1 MSDQGTVFPAAAR
14 TAVDPALDRFR
25 TVARTSRV
33 RRLALRLEPPA
44 HIGEERL
51 DEALHAL
58 AAEYPDSFAATLRR
72 PDGSLVVDPDAA
84 GITVRRVHV
93 PEDAAALL
101 LERFESEPGE
111 HEDPGGSGP
120 TLARALIAT
129 TPSGLRLSLILDR
142 MLVDHADAGL
152 LLSRLASL
160 CGPAEDGTRPAPATD
175 GASPP
180 ASGFA
185 SASADGSASASTAG
199 PGSASA
205 SGLAPASAAGR
216 ASTSA
221 AGPGSVPTD
230 EQLARLRKELLGVP
244 FDNVLPRIPALGDHT
259 RPPAWSRHR
268 FVLPDDLLAAAA
280 ALAALGGEAAPGAPG
295 GGGAAAALTGGQV
308 DAVPGGEVLVAA
320 WALVLHRWSR
330 LGELVV
336 GVETDRVRPG
346 RRPRGAVAE
355 VLPVVTHTGG
365 LRAVAGQVAE
375 GVRRGLDEAT
385 LPAPLLAQF
394 AGRLVSEQSPSPY
407 ASVVAL
413 RPALPAEW
421 NATEATDPA
430 TETELELVITSGG
443 AAEIRYRS
451 DAFTRRTITALARHF
466 LRLLRSG
473 LDAPDA
479 PHHRLV
485 MLDEQDT
492 HELLHEFSDL
502 PDRWEPQAALHT
514 LVEQHARRSPGTL
527 AVVRGAERI
536 TYGELNARANRLAH
550 HLTARGL
557 RRGDVVALSLPRSA
571 EWVEALL
578 AVHKAGGVVLPIDPA
593 APAAR
598 LASVFAKVPPRLV
611 ITVAATP
618 AAGLLPDRILL
629 RDTLDGELAALPDL
643 DPGLDIRPDDLA
655 YIMQTSGS
663 TGEPKAVYGQHRVI
677 VHAGASF
684 ADATLLGPGDRGSWT
699 TPTGFGTTMAEV
711 ARMLVV
717 GATVH
722 VAEPGTLAD
731 PPAFRDWVVASGIHS
746 VFVVTSIGNSLQ
758 RLPWPPDTPVRVLIM
773 GGEKLHRWGPSDL
786 PFEVA
791 VGYGCHEALF
801 VASPLQPWE
810 KRLTASTATAQDR
823 LAPPPI
829 GRANPGV
836 RMRILGDEDEL
847 LPVGALGEI
856 WFGSP
861 EAALG
866 YWGDPALTAD
876 RFRPDAHGPAGS
888 RLYRSGDLGRYRAD
902 GLLEH
907 HGRTDDMVKVRG
919 CRVELGDVE
928 TALLSHPGTAEAAV
942 VPVRSAAG
950 DTQLVACLVVRPG
963 HDGLAGTVLRDF
975 LAERLP
981 DYMIP
986 IAFVHL
992 AELPRN
998 ANKKVDRRALPPED
1012 WTQWRVRAPYRK
1024 PAEGLETTIAELWA
1038 EVLGEIRYGA
1048 DDDFMDFGGGSLDAG
1063 RMLVRLRQ
1071 RVPLEVSLQDL
1082 FLFPTP
1088 AALAQ
1093 LLAGRRPAPVP
1104 ALPAITRRRAS

>member
-1 MSDQGTVFPAAAR
+1 MSDPVNGPGTPGTPGGPGVPGGPVGDPAGFADGPVSAPAAAR

-33 RRLALRLEPPA
+33 RRLALRLAPPA
-44 HIGEERL
+44 HLGEERL
-51 DEALHAL
+51 TEALHAL
-58 AAEYPDSFAATLRR
+58 AAEHPDSFAATSRR
-72 PDGSLVVDPDAA
+72 PDGTLAVDPDGA

-93 PEDAAALL
+93 TEDAAALL
-101 LERFESEPGE
+101 LERFETEQGE
-111 HEDPGGSGP
+111 SEDPGGSGP
-120 TLARALIAT
+120 SLARALIAT
-129 TPSGLRLSLILDR
+129 TPSGPRLSLVLDR
-142 MLVDHADAGL
+142 MLVDHADAGFL
-152 LLSRLASL
+152 LTRLAEL
-160 CGPAEDGTRPAPATD
+160 CGPDSGPGPAT
-175 GASPP
+175 AI
-180 ASGFA
+180 ASG
-185 SASADGSASASTAG
+185 
-199 PGSASA
+199 PR
-205 SGLAPASAAGR
+205 PVPVAA
-216 ASTSA
+216 A
-221 AGPGSVPTD
+221 TD
-230 EQLARLRKELLGVP
+230 EPGRPTGDQLARLREELLGVP
-244 FDNVLPRIPALGDHT
+244 FDNALPRLPAPGT
-259 RPPAWSRHR
+259 PARTPVWARHR
-268 FVLPDDLLAAAA
+268 FALPGDLLAS
-280 ALAALGGEAAPGAPG
+280 
-295 GGGAAAALTGGQV
+295 AAALTGGRTGT
-308 DAVPGGEVLVAA
+308 VPGGEVLVAA

-330 LGELVV
+330 SGELVV
-336 GVETDRVRPG
+336 GVETDRTRPG

-355 VLPVVTHTGG
+355 VLPVVTYTGG

-375 GVRRGLDEAT
+375 GLRRGLAEAT
-385 LPAPLLAQF
+385 LPVPLLAQL
-394 AGRLVSEQSPSPY
+394 AGRLVSGQNPSPY

-413 RPALPAEW
+413 RPDLPAGW
-421 NATEATDPA
+421 HATEATDPA
-430 TETELELVITSGG
+430 TESELELVVASGG

-451 DAFTRRTITALARHF
+451 DVFAPRTVTALARHF
-466 LRLLRSG
+466 ARLLRSG
-473 LDAPDA
+473 LDDPDA
-479 PHHRLV
+479 PHHRLA
-485 MLDEQDT
+485 MLDAEDT
-492 HELLHEFSDL
+492 DELLHAFSDL
-502 PDRWEPQAALHT
+502 PDRWEPRAALHT
-514 LVEQHARRSPGTL
+514 LVEEHARRSPGTP
-527 AVVRGAERI
+527 AVVRGAERV

-550 HLTARGL
+550 HLIARGL
-557 RRGDVVALSLPRSA
+557 GRGDVVALSLPRSA
-571 EWVEALL
+571 EWIEALL

-593 APAAR
+593 APPAR
-598 LASVFAKVPPRLV
+598 LEAVFAKVPPRLV
-611 ITVAATP
+611 ITAAGTP
-618 AAGLLPDRILL
+618 AAGVLPERTLL
-629 RDTLDGELAALPDL
+629 RDALDGDLAARPDL
-643 DPGLDIRPDDLA
+643 DPGLDVRPDDLA
-655 YIMQTSGS
+655 YVMQTSGS
-663 TGEPKAVYGQHRVI
+663 TGEPKAVHGQHRVI

-722 VAEPGTLAD
+722 VAEPGILAD
-731 PPAFRDWVVASGIHS
+731 PAAFRDWVVASGVHS
-746 VFVVTSIGNSLQ
+746 VFVVTSVGDSLQ
-758 RLPWPPDTPVRVLIM
+758 RLPWPADAPVRVLIM
-773 GGEKLHRWGPSDL
+773 GGEKLHRWGPADL

-810 KRLTASTATAQDR
+810 KRLTASTATARDR

-836 RMRILGDEDEL
+836 RMRILGDEGEL
-847 LPVGALGEI
+847 LPAGALGEI

-876 RFRPDAHGPAGS
+876 RFRPDEHGPAGS
-888 RLYRSGDLGRYRAD
+888 RLYRSGDLGRYRDD

-928 TALLSHPGTAEAAV
+928 TALLSHPGVAEAAV

-950 DTQLVACLVVRPG
+950 DTQLVACLVTRPG
-963 HDGLAGTVLRDF
+963 HDGLAGTALRDF

-986 IAFVHL
+986 TAFAHL

-1012 WTQWRVRAPYRK
+1012 WTRWRVRAPYRK

-1038 EVLGEIRYGA
+1038 EVLGEVRYGA
-1048 DDDFMDFGGGSLDAG
+1048 DDDFMDLGGGSLDAG

-1088 AALAQ
+1088 TALAR
-1093 LLAGRRPAPVP
+1093 LLAGRGPATAP
-1104 ALPAITRRRAS
+1104 ALPPLTRRRAS

>member
-58 AAEYPDSFAATLRR
+58 AAAYPDSFAATLRR

-84 GITVRRVHV
+84 RITVRRVHV

-111 HEDPGGSGP
+111 QEDPGGSGP
-120 TLARALIAT
+120 ALARALIAT
-129 TPSGLRLSLILDR
+129 TPSGVRLSLILDR
-142 MLVDHADAGL
+142 MLVDHADAGV
-152 LLSRLASL
+152 LLSRLADL
-160 CGPAEDGTRPAPATD
+160 CGPAGDGARPAPAA
-175 GASPP
+175 GP
-180 ASGFA
+180 ASVP
-185 SASADGSASASTAG
+185 ADE
-199 PGSASA
+199 PGRP
-205 SGLAPASAAGR
+205 SG
-216 ASTSA
+216 
-221 AGPGSVPTD
+221 D
-230 EQLARLRKELLGVP
+230 QLARLREELLGVP
-244 FDNVLPRIPALGDHT
+244 FDNALPRTPAPGDHT
-259 RPPAWSRHR
+259 RTPDWSRHR
-268 FVLPDDLLAAAA
+268 FVVPDDLLTAAA
-280 ALAALGGEAAPGAPG
+280 ALAAPEPPG
-295 GGGAAAALTGGQV
+295 GPAG
-308 DAVPGGEVLVAA
+308 AVPGGEVLVAA

-330 LGELVV
+330 SGELVV

-355 VLPVVTHTGG
+355 VLPVVTYTGG
-365 LRAVAGQVAE
+365 LRAVAGQVTD
-375 GVRRGLDEAT
+375 GVRRGLGEAT
-385 LPAPLLAQF
+385 LPVPLLAQL
-394 AGRLVSEQSPSPY
+394 AGRLVGEQNPSPY

-413 RPALPAEW
+413 RPAPPAAW

-430 TETELELVITSGG
+430 TEAELELVITSGG

-451 DAFTRRTITALARHF
+451 DVFARGTISALARHF

-502 PDRWEPQAALHT
+502 PDRWEPRAALHT

-536 TYGELNARANRLAH
+536 TYGELNTRANRLAH

-571 EWVEALL
+571 EWIEALL

-598 LASVFAKVPPRLV
+598 LESVFAKVPPRLV
-611 ITVAATP
+611 ITTAATP
-618 AAGLLPDRILL
+618 AAGLLADRTLL
-629 RDTLDGELAALPDL
+629 RDGLDGELAALPGL
-643 DPGLDIRPDDLA
+643 DPGLDVRPDDLA

-746 VFVVTSIGNSLQ
+746 VFVVTSIGDSLQ
-758 RLPWPPDTPVRVLIM
+758 RLTWPPDTPVRVLIM

-810 KRLTASTATAQDR
+810 KRLTASTATARDR

-836 RMRILGDEDEL
+836 RLRILGDEDEL
-847 LPVGALGEI
+847 LPAGALGEI

-902 GLLEH
+902 GLIEH

-928 TALLSHPGTAEAAV
+928 TALLSHPGIAEAAV

-950 DTQLVACLVVRPG
+950 DTQLVACLVTGPG
-963 HDGLAGTVLRDF
+963 HDGLEGAVLRDF

-998 ANKKVDRRALPPED
+998 ANKKIDRRALPPED
-1012 WTQWRVRAPYRK
+1012 WTRWRVRAPYRK
-1024 PAEGLETTIAELWA
+1024 PAEGMETTIAELWA

-1048 DDDFMDFGGGSLDAG
+1048 DDDFMDLGGGSLDAG

-1071 RVPLEVSLQDL
+1071 QVPLEVSLQDL

-1088 AALAQ
+1088 AALAR
-1093 LLAGRRPAPVP
+1093 LLAGRRPAAVP

>member
-1 MSDQGTVFPAAAR
+1 MSDPVNGPAGDSGAPAGGRVGDFGGPVGDPAGFADDFVGAPAGERGTGAPTHAPAPAPAPAVAR

-33 RRLALRLEPPA
+33 RRLALRLAPPA
-44 HIGEERL
+44 HLGEERL
-51 DEALHAL
+51 AEALHAL
-58 AAEYPDSFAATLRR
+58 TAEHPDSFAATSRR
-72 PDGSLVVDPDAA
+72 PDGTLAVDPDGA

-93 PEDAAALL
+93 TEDAAALL
-101 LERFESEPGE
+101 LERFETEQGE
-111 HEDPGGSGP
+111 SEDPGGSGP
-120 TLARALIAT
+120 SLARALIAT
-129 TPSGLRLSLILDR
+129 TPSGPRLSLVLDR

-152 LLSRLASL
+152 LLTRLAEL
-160 CGPAEDGTRPAPATD
+160 CGPDSGPGPATTPAPRPAPVVAT
-175 GASPP
+175 
-180 ASGFA
+180 
-185 SASADGSASASTAG
+185 ADE
-199 PGSASA
+199 PG
-205 SGLAPASAAGR
+205 R
-216 ASTSA
+216 
-221 AGPGSVPTD
+221 PTGD
-230 EQLARLRKELLGVP
+230 QLARLREELLGVP
-244 FDNVLPRIPALGDHT
+244 FDNALPRLPAPGTPT
-259 RPPAWSRHR
+259 RTPVWARHR
-268 FVLPDDLLAAAA
+268 FALPGDLLAS
-280 ALAALGGEAAPGAPG
+280 
-295 GGGAAAALTGGQV
+295 AAALTGGRTGT
-308 DAVPGGEVLVAA
+308 VPGGEVLVAA

-330 LGELVV
+330 SGELVV
-336 GVETDRVRPG
+336 GVETDRTRPG

-355 VLPVVTHTGG
+355 VLPVVTYTGG

-375 GVRRGLDEAT
+375 GLRRGLAEAT
-385 LPAPLLAQF
+385 LPVPLLAQL
-394 AGRLVSEQSPSPY
+394 AGRLVSGQNPSPY

-413 RPALPAEW
+413 RPDPPAGW
-421 NATEATDPA
+421 HATEATDPA
-430 TETELELVITSGG
+430 TEAELELVVTPGG

-451 DAFTRRTITALARHF
+451 DVFAPRTVTALARHF
-466 LRLLRSG
+466 ARLLRSG
-473 LDAPDA
+473 LDDPDA
-479 PHHRLV
+479 PHHRLA
-485 MLDEQDT
+485 MLDAEDT
-492 HELLHEFSDL
+492 DELLHAFSDL
-502 PDRWEPQAALHT
+502 PDRWEPRAALHT
-514 LVEQHARRSPGTL
+514 LVEEHARRSPGTP
-527 AVVRGAERI
+527 AVVRGAERV

-550 HLTARGL
+550 HLIARGL
-557 RRGDVVALSLPRSA
+557 GRGDVVALSLPRSA
-571 EWVEALL
+571 EWIEALL

-593 APAAR
+593 APPAR
-598 LASVFAKVPPRLV
+598 LESVFAKVPPRLV
-611 ITVAATP
+611 ITAAGTP
-618 AAGLLPDRILL
+618 AAGVLPGRTLL
-629 RDTLDGELAALPDL
+629 RDALDGDLAALPDL
-643 DPGLDIRPDDLA
+643 DPGLDVRPDDLA
-655 YIMQTSGS
+655 YVMQTSGS
-663 TGEPKAVYGQHRVI
+663 TGEPKAVHGQHRVI

-722 VAEPGTLAD
+722 VAEPGILAD
-731 PPAFRDWVVASGIHS
+731 PAAFRDWVVASGVHS
-746 VFVVTSIGNSLQ
+746 VFVVTSVGDSLQ
-758 RLPWPPDTPVRVLIM
+758 RLPWPADAPVRVLIM
-773 GGEKLHRWGPSDL
+773 GGEKLHRWGPADL

-810 KRLTASTATAQDR
+810 KRLTASTATARDR

-836 RMRILGDEDEL
+836 RMRILGDEGEL
-847 LPVGALGEI
+847 LPAGALGEI

-876 RFRPDAHGPAGS
+876 RFRPDEHGPAGS
-888 RLYRSGDLGRYRAD
+888 RLYRSGDLGRYRDD

-928 TALLSHPGTAEAAV
+928 TALLSHPGVAEAAV

-950 DTQLVACLVVRPG
+950 DTQLVACLVTRPG
-963 HDGLAGTVLRDF
+963 HDGLAGTALRDF

-986 IAFVHL
+986 TAFAHL

-1012 WTQWRVRAPYRK
+1012 WTRWRVRAPYRK

-1038 EVLGEIRYGA
+1038 EVLGEVRYGA
-1048 DDDFMDFGGGSLDAG
+1048 DDDFMDLGGGSLDAG

-1088 AALAQ
+1088 TALAR
-1093 LLAGRRPAPVP
+1093 LLAGRGPATAP
-1104 ALPAITRRRAS
+1104 ALPPLTRRRAS

>member
-1 MSDQGTVFPAAAR
+1 MSDRGTVFPAAAR

-33 RRLALRLEPPA
+33 RRLALRLAPPA

-51 DEALHAL
+51 DAALHAL
-58 AAEYPDSFAATLRR
+58 AARYPHSFAATLRR
-72 PDGSLVVDPDAA
+72 PDGSLTVDPDAA
-84 GITVRRVHV
+84 GITVRRVHL

-101 LERFESEPGE
+101 LERFESEPDE
-111 HEDPGGSGP
+111 HEAPAGSGP
-120 TLARALIAT
+120 SLARALIAT
-129 TPSGLRLSLILDR
+129 TPAGLRLSLVLDR
-142 MLVDHADAGL
+142 MLVDHADAAL
-152 LLSRLASL
+152 LLSRLAEL
-160 CGPAEDGTRPAPATD
+160 CGQPEDGTRPGPATAGTPAPATATGPD
-175 GASPP
+175 PVPGPSP
-180 ASGFA
+180 
-185 SASADGSASASTAG
+185 
-199 PGSASA
+199 
-205 SGLAPASAAGR
+205 APAGDPPLA
-216 ASTSA
+216 
-221 AGPGSVPTD
+221 PTD
-230 EQLARLRKELLGVP
+230 EQVGRLRKELLGVP
-244 FDNVLPRIPALGDHT
+244 FDHALPRLPAVGDST
-259 RPPAWSRHR
+259 RVPAWSRHS
-268 FVLPDDLLAAAA
+268 FALPADLLTAAAR
-280 ALAALGGEAAPGAPG
+280 LAAPGGDGFAAPPAG
-295 GGGAAAALTGGQV
+295 GPAVPVTGG
-308 DAVPGGEVLVAA
+308 DVLVAA
-320 WALVLHRWSR
+320 WALVLQRWSR
-330 LGELVV
+330 LEELAV
-336 GVETDRVRPG
+336 GVETDRTRPG

-355 VLPVVTHTGG
+355 VLPVVTRTGG
-365 LRAVAGQVAE
+365 LRTVAGQVADA
-375 GVRRGLDEAT
+375 VRRGLDEAT
-385 LPAPLLAQF
+385 LPVPLLAQL
-394 AGRLVSEQSPSPY
+394 AGRPLSEESPSPY

-421 NATEATDPA
+421 HATEATDPA

-443 AAEIRYRS
+443 AAEIRYRR
-451 DAFTRRTITALARHF
+451 DVFTRRTVTALARHF
-466 LRLLRSG
+466 VRLLRSG

-479 PHHRLV
+479 PHHRLA

-492 HELLHEFSDL
+492 RELLHEFSDL
-502 PDRWEPQAALHT
+502 PDRWEPRAALHT
-514 LVEQHARRSPGTL
+514 LVERHARLSPGTP

-536 TYGELNARANRLAH
+536 TYAELNARANRLAH

-571 EWVEALL
+571 EWIEALL
-578 AVHKAGGVVLPIDPA
+578 AVHKTGGVVLPVDPS

-611 ITVAATP
+611 ITTTAAP
-618 AAGLLPDRILL
+618 AAGLLPDGTLL
-629 RDTLDGELAALPDL
+629 RDTLDGELAGLPDL
-643 DPGLDIRPDDLA
+643 DPGLDVRPDDLA
-655 YIMQTSGS
+655 YVMQTSGS

-722 VAEPGTLAD
+722 VAEPGTVAD

-746 VFVVTSIGNSLQ
+746 VFVVTSVGNSLQ
-758 RLPWPPDTPVRVLIM
+758 NLPWPPDTAVRVLIM
-773 GGEKLHRWGPSDL
+773 GGEKLHRWGPSGL

-810 KRLTASTATAQDR
+810 KRLTASTATARDR
-823 LAPPPI
+823 LTPPPI
-829 GRANPGV
+829 GRPNPGV
-836 RMRILGDEDEL
+836 RMRILDDEGEL
-847 LPVGALGEI
+847 LPAGALGEI

-888 RLYRSGDLGRYRAD
+888 RLYRSGDLGRYRPD

-928 TALLSHPGTAEAAV
+928 TALLTHPGTAEAAV

-950 DTQLVACLVVRPG
+950 DLQLVACLVTRPG
-963 HDGLAGTVLRDF
+963 HDGLDGTELRDF

-986 IAFVHL
+986 VAFVRL
-992 AELPRN
+992 PELPRN
-998 ANKKVDRRALPPED
+998 ANRKVDRRALPPED
-1012 WTQWRVRAPYRK
+1012 WPLWRVRAPYRE
-1024 PAEGLETTIAELWA
+1024 PAEGLEATIAELWA

-1048 DDDFMDFGGGSLDAG
+1048 DDDFMDLGGGSLDAG

-1071 RVPLEVSLQDL
+1071 RVPQEVSLQDL

-1088 AALAQ
+1088 AALAH
-1093 LLAGRRPAPVP
+1093 LLSGRAAASAP

>member
-1 MSDQGTVFPAAAR
+1 MSDRGTVFPADAR
-14 TAVDPALDRFR
+14 TAVDPALERFL
-25 TVARTSRV
+25 TVARTSGV

-44 HIGEERL
+44 PLGADRL
-51 DEALHAL
+51 EAALRTL
-58 AAEYPDSFAATLRR
+58 AAEHPDSFAATLRR
-72 PDGSLVVDPDAA
+72 PDGSLVTEPAAA
-84 GITVRRVHV
+84 GITVRRIEV
-93 PEDAAALL
+93 PEDTAALL
-101 LERFESEPGE
+101 LERFESESGE
-111 HEDPGGSGP
+111 DADPGGSGP
-120 TLARALIAT
+120 SLARALIAA
-129 TPSGLRLSLILDR
+129 TPSGLRLSLVLDR
-142 MLVDHADAGL
+142 LLVDHADAGL
-152 LLSRLASL
+152 LLDRLAEL
-160 CGPAEDGTRPAPATD
+160 CAQDPAGPVPAPA
-175 GASPP
+175 P
-180 ASGFA
+180 
-185 SASADGSASASTAG
+185 
-199 PGSASA
+199 
-205 SGLAPASAAGR
+205 APALVAEPGR
-216 ASTSA
+216 
-221 AGPGSVPTD
+221 PTGD
-230 EQLARLRKELLGVP
+230 QLARLREELLGVP
-244 FDNVLPRIPALGDHT
+244 FDTALPRVPAPGDRT
-259 RPPAWSRHR
+259 VPAAWARHR
-268 FVLPDDLLAAAA
+268 FVLPGDLLA
-280 ALAALGGEAAPGAPG
+280 P
-295 GGGAAAALTGGQV
+295 AAALTDGPAGT
-308 DAVPGGEVLVAA
+308 VPGGAALVAA

-330 LGELVV
+330 SSELVL
-336 GVETDRVRPG
+336 GVETDRPRPG

-355 VLPVVTHTGG
+355 VLPVVTATGG
-365 LRAVAGQVAE
+365 LRAVAAQVAE
-375 GVRRGLDEAT
+375 GLRRGLDEAT
-385 LPAPLLAQF
+385 LPVPLLAQL
-394 AGRLVSEQSPSPY
+394 AGRLVSGQSPSPY

-413 RPALPAEW
+413 RPALPDGW
-421 NATEATDPA
+421 HATEATAPA
-430 TETELELVITSGG
+430 TEAELELVVTSDG

-451 DAFTRRTITALARHF
+451 DVFARGTVDALARHF

-473 LDAPDA
+473 LDAPDL
-479 PHHRLV
+479 PHHRLD
-485 MLDEQDT
+485 MLDEQDV
-492 HELLHEFSDL
+492 HELLHEFSDV
-502 PDRWEPQAALHT
+502 PDRWEPRDALHT

-527 AVVRGAERI
+527 AVVRGAERV

-550 HLTARGL
+550 HLIARGL
-557 RRGDVVALSLPRSA
+557 GRGDVVALSLPRSA
-571 EWVEALL
+571 EWIEALL

-593 APAAR
+593 APAGR
-598 LASVFAKVPPRLV
+598 LEGVFAKVPPRLV
-611 ITVAATP
+611 VTSAQAP
-618 AAGLLPDRILL
+618 AAGVLPDRTLL
-629 RDTLDGELAALPDL
+629 RDALDGELAALSDQ
-643 DPGLDIRPDDLA
+643 DPGLDVRPDDLA
-655 YIMQTSGS
+655 YVMQTSGS
-663 TGEPKAVYGQHRVI
+663 TGEPKAVQGQHRVI

-722 VAEPGTLAD
+722 VAEPQVLAD
-731 PPAFRDWVVASGIHS
+731 PPAFRDWAVASGIHS
-746 VFVVTSIGNSLQ
+746 VFVVTSIGDSLQ
-758 RLPWPPDTPVRVLIM
+758 RLPWPADTSVRVLIM

-786 PFEVA
+786 PFEAA

-810 KRLTASTATAQDR
+810 KRLTASTATASDR

-836 RMRILGDEDEL
+836 RMRILGDEGEL
-847 LPVGALGEI
+847 LPAGALGEI

-866 YWGDPALTAD
+866 YLGDPALTAD

-888 RLYRSGDLGRYRAD
+888 RLYRSGDLGRYRPD

-928 TALLSHPGTAEAAV
+928 AALLSHPATAEAAV

-950 DTQLVACLVVRPG
+950 DTQLVACLVTRPG
-963 HDGLAGTVLRDF
+963 HEALPGTALRDF

-986 IAFVHL
+986 IAFAHL
-992 AELPRN
+992 AHLPRN

-1012 WTQWRVRAPYRK
+1012 WTRWRVRAPYRQ

-1048 DDDFMDFGGGSLDAG
+1048 DDDFMDLGGGSLDAG

-1088 AALAQ
+1088 TALAR
-1093 LLAGRRPAPVP
+1093 LLAGRSPAAAP